1 MKFELRTMQLNSMG
15 YPSQLTALI
24 LWVCLFYGCQ
34 PPSKDIHTITT
45 GKMTLLVDET
55 FAPIIE
61 DQLAV
66 FEHSYIHT
74 EIDLVSQPEKIAI
87 KHLLDNSANVAVLA
101 RKLTDDETHIFEAK
115 QIIPRTKRFAID
127 GIALV
132 SNKSYADSVI
142 DAQDVMRILR
152 GESSNIPVLVFDN
165 PQSST
170 VRYMLEWSQVTQMPS
185 EGVYSLQSNAEVI
198 RYVHDNP
205 GAVGVIGINWIA
217 QPDPT
222 LAKITDQ
229 LKVLSV
235 KNLPGRP
242 GDDAYYHPSQ
252 NNLALGVYAFSRDL
266 YIINCQGVQGLGVG
280 FSAFLAGERGQR
292 IILKSG
298 LLPDS
303 IPPRE
308 INIIR

>member
-1 MKFELRTMQLNSMG
+1 MALQSKFPPLLLVG
-15 YPSQLTALI
+15 LVL
-24 LWVCLFYGCQ
+24 YGCE
-34 PPSKDIHTITT
+34 PPSKDVHTITT

-55 FAPIIE
+55 FEPIIE

-66 FEHSYIHT
+66 FEHSYVHT
-74 EIDLVSQPEKIAI
+74 EITLISQPERLAVKQ
-87 KHLLDNSANVAVLA
+87 LLDDSAKVAILA
-101 RKLTDDETHIFEAK
+101 RKLTDEETRHFEAK
-115 QIIPRTKRFAID
+115 QIIPKTTRFAID
-127 GIALV
+127 GVALV
-132 SNKSYADSVI
+132 VNKSYPDSAIEAEEV
-142 DAQDVMRILR
+142 LR
-152 GESSNIPVLVFDN
+152 LLKGDSSTIPSLVFDN

-170 VRYMLEWSQVTQMPS
+170 VRYMLEWSQVKEMPS
-185 EGVYSLQSNAEVI
+185 EGVYSMRSNSEVI
-198 RYVHDNP
+198 KYVHDNP
-205 GAVGVIGINWIA
+205 GAVGVIGINWMA
-217 QPDPT
+217 QPDPELEQFT
-222 LAKITDQ
+222 KQ

-235 KNLPGRP
+235 KNLQGQP

-252 NNLALGVYAFSRDL
+252 NNLALENYAFSRDL

-308 INIIR
+308 INIIH

>member
-1 MKFELRTMQLNSMG
+1 MG
-15 YPSQLTALI
+15 YQSKIVSLALGG
-24 LWVCLFYGCQ
+24 LLLFSCE
-34 PPSKDIHTITT
+34 PPNKDVHTITT

-55 FAPIIE
+55 FEPIIA

-66 FEHSYIHT
+66 FESSYIHT
-74 EIDLVSQPEKIAI
+74 EITLVSQPERIAVT
-87 KHLLDNSANVAVLA
+87 HLLDDSAKVAILA
-101 RKLTDDETHIFEAK
+101 RKLTDEETRFFDAK
-115 QIIPRTKRFAID
+115 QIIPKTRRFATD

-132 SNKSYADSVI
+132 VNKSYPDSVI
-142 DAQDVMRILR
+142 EAEEILQILQ
-152 GESSNIPVLVFDN
+152 GTPANIGNLVFDN

-170 VRYMLEWSQVTQMPS
+170 VRYMLEWAQVKEMPS
-185 EGVYSLQSNAEVI
+185 TGVYSLQSNSEVI

-205 GAVGVIGINWIA
+205 GAVGVIGVNWMA
-217 QPDPT
+217 QPDPGLEQFT
-222 LAKITDQ
+222 QQ

-235 KNLPGRP
+235 KNLRGQP
-242 GDDAYYHPSQ
+242 GDDSYYHPSQ
-252 NNLALGVYAFSRDL
+252 NNLALGHYAFSRDL
-266 YIINCQGVQGLGVG
+266 YIINCQGVQGLGLG

>member
-1 MKFELRTMQLNSMG
+1 MNRMSYKSRFVSLVFVGIVMFS
-15 YPSQLTALI
+15 
-24 LWVCLFYGCQ
+24 CD
-34 PPSKDIHTITT
+34 PPSKEVHTITT
-45 GKMTLLVDET
+45 GKMTVLVDET
-55 FAPIIE
+55 FKPIIE

-74 EIDLVSQPEKIAI
+74 EIKLVSLPERLAAQQLLNDSAKVAI
-87 KHLLDNSANVAVLA
+87 LA
-101 RKLTDDETHIFEAK
+101 RTLTDEETRFFEAK
-115 QIIPRTKRFAID
+115 QIIPKTTRFAID

-132 SNKSYADSVI
+132 VNKSYPDSVI
-142 DAQDVMRILR
+142 EAEKILDILQ
-152 GESSNIPVLVFDN
+152 GTPSSVGNLVFDN

-170 VRYMLEWSQVTQMPS
+170 VRYMLEWSQVKDMPS
-185 EGVYSLQSNAEVI
+185 DGVYSLQSNSEVI
-198 RYVHDNP
+198 KYVHDNP
-205 GAVGVIGINWIA
+205 GTVGVIGINWMA
-217 QPDPT
+217 QPDPELEPFT
-222 LAKITDQ
+222 KQ

-235 KNLPGRP
+235 KNLRGKA
-242 GDDAYYHPSQ
+242 GDDSYYHPSQ
-252 NNLALGVYAFSRDL
+252 NNLALGNYAFSRDL